1 VKILNLRFKNLNSL
15 YGEWDI
21 DFTAPEFISDGI
33 FAMTGPTGAGKST
46 ILDAICLALYGSTPR
61 LGKITD
67 RSNEIMSRGT
77 GECFAEVLFE
87 SQDGLFR
94 CNWSQHRTRRKPS
107 GDLQPPKHEIAD
119 GVEDGKVIEHQRRAV
134 QAAVERITGMDFGR
148 FTRSILLAQG
158 DFDSFLNADVED
170 KSRILEQITGTEI
183 YTEISKAVH
192 EKQRAERENLRVLQ
206 AEVSGIQILEP
217 GEVEKV
223 RFQLEE
229 KLKSEKIQ
237 SDKAEALDKSI
248 NWLKSISNLKRDL
261 DSLADDNT
269 KLEQELEVFK
279 PKREK
284 LERAVSAAEFE
295 GEYATLT
302 GLRKQMNSDAEAL
315 GAAGDKLPG
324 LQTLVDARKK
334 NFDKAEADTT
344 RAGRELESALPLIR
358 ETRKLDIRLSDGKK
372 ALKRLEDD
380 CRNDADLIEED
391 RKNESTFKTKLGALG
406 EELKSV
412 ELYLDSHSVDQ
423 WLVGG
428 FSGIEE
434 RLSSLQEKNKEIKEK
449 EGLKVQAEE
458 VVEKAAK
465 QLNKRRK
472 KHIECT
478 EAMQKSVDAVQKKK
492 SDIELLLKGRL
503 LREYRA
509 DKDSLLREKALLDR
523 IADLEVHR
531 LQLEDGKP
539 CPLCG
544 AEEHPYAKGNVP
556 VPDEID
562 EKITVLDRLINKA
575 EELES
580 TLKRAENEEREAQR
594 ILSESEKKELESAGE
609 LKTAEYTQSVLK
621 SELSKLISS
630 CADLKTAALA
640 SLKPIGVEEIPDDD
654 AGDLIQSL
662 GDRLEKWQGKKKQ
675 HTALREQ
682 QGNYREKLKTLG
694 AVIGTKTNALAG
706 KKKELLQER
715 GKLEDI
721 ARQRRALFGK
731 KSPDAEESRL
741 NAVIDNSVLA
751 EKQARSEL
759 EQAQKEN
766 SSLQTNISTLRERIR
781 KHDPELRTHTDAF
794 ISGINL
800 AGFLDEVQ
808 FKDACLDAEERNEL
822 KLEAAALD
830 QRETVL
836 KAKEIDRRIRLN
848 NEISKAVT
856 TEKLEELEP
865 VYNGISELLKQLKD
879 DIAGLKK
886 KLTDN
891 DAAMEKIAQRQNLI
905 DAQKRECSRWDRLHG
920 LIGSADGKKYRNFAQ
935 GITFEMMVSQANIQL
950 QKMTDRYLLIRDK
963 EKPLELNVVDNWQAG
978 ETRSV
983 KNLSG
988 GESFIVSLSL
998 ALGLSKM
1005 ASKKVRVDSLF
1016 LDEGFGTLDEES
1028 LETALEALAGLQQG
1042 GKLIGII
1049 SHVAALKDRIRT
1061 QISVKKVSG
1070 GKSRISGPGCRFVS

>member
-1 VKILNLRFKNLNSL
+1 VKILNLRFNNLNSL

-21 DFTAPEFISDGI
+21 DFTAPEFISEGI

-87 SQDGLFR
+87 SQAGLFR

-119 GVEDGKVIEHQRRAV
+119 GVENGKVIEHQRRAV
-134 QAAVERITGMDFGR
+134 QTAVERITGMDFGR

-170 KSRILEQITGTEI
+170 KSMILEQITGTEI

-217 GEVEKV
+217 EEVERV
-223 RFQLEE
+223 RFELKE
-229 KLKSEKIQ
+229 KQKAEKAQ
-237 SDKAEALDKSI
+237 SNMVEALDKSI
-248 NWLKSISNLKRDL
+248 KWLISISDLQKDL

-269 KLEQELEVFK
+269 RLEHELEVFK
-279 PKREK
+279 PEREK
-284 LERAVSAAEFE
+284 LGKAILAAGFE
-295 GEYATLT
+295 AEYATLT
-302 GLRKQMNSDAEAL
+302 GLRKQMNSDREAL
-315 GAAGDKLPG
+315 GTAEDKLPD
-324 LQTLVDARKK
+324 LQALVSVRRKS
-334 NFDKAEADTT
+334 FSEAEGSTTKAEC
-344 RAGRELESALPLIR
+344 ELKSALPLIR
-358 ETRKLDIRLSDGKK
+358 EARKLDIRLSDGKK

-380 CRNDADLIEED
+380 CRNYDDLIEKD
-391 RKNESTFKTKLGALG
+391 RKNESVHRREFDALG

-412 ELYLDSHSVDQ
+412 EFYLDSHSFDQ
-423 WLVGG
+423 QLVGG

-434 RLSSLQEKNKEIKEK
+434 RLSSLQEKNKEIRKN
-449 EGLKVQAEE
+449 EGLKIQAGKA
-458 VVEKAAK
+458 VEKAVK
-465 QLNKRRK
+465 QLDERRERHTVCK
-472 KHIECT
+472 
-478 EAMQKSVDAVQKKK
+478 EAMKKSVDAVKERK

-509 DKDSLLREKALLDR
+509 DKDSLLREKALLDK

-544 AEEHPYAKGNVP
+544 AEEHPYAEGNVP

-562 EKITVLDRLINKA
+562 RKLTILAGLIKKV

-580 TLKRAENEEREAQR
+580 LLKKAENEEKKARSN
-594 ILSESEKKELESAGE
+594 LSDSEKKELKSAGE
-609 LKTAEYTQSVLK
+609 LKTAEHTQSVLK

-630 CADLKTAALA
+630 CVDLKTAALT
-640 SLKPIGVEEIPDDD
+640 SLKSIGVEEIPDDD
-654 AGDLIQSL
+654 VDDLIQSL

-675 HTALREQ
+675 QTALREQ
-682 QGNYREKLKTLG
+682 QVNFEGKLETLG
-694 AVIGTKTNALAG
+694 AVITAKIQVLAG
-706 KKKELLQER
+706 KKKELLQKRSE
-715 GKLEDI
+715 LEDI
-721 ARQRRALFGK
+721 ALQRKALFGE
-731 KSPDAEESRL
+731 KSPDMEESRL
-741 NAVIDNSVLA
+741 NTVIQKSVQA

-759 EQAQKEN
+759 DQVQKEN
-766 SSLQTNISTLRERIR
+766 NSLQTNIAALRERI
-781 KHDPELRTHTDAF
+781 KKQEPELKTVTDAF
-794 ISGINL
+794 VGEVKH
-800 AGFLDEVQ
+800 AGFFDEVQ
-808 FKDACLDAEERNEL
+808 FQEACLDVGERNEL
-822 KLEAAALD
+822 QLRAADLD
-830 QRETVL
+830 RRKTVL
-836 KAKEIDRRIRLN
+836 KAKEKDRKRRLN

-865 VYNGISELLKQLKD
+865 AYTGNFELLKQLTEG
-879 DIAGLKK
+879 IAGLKK
-886 KLTDN
+886 ILIDN
-891 DAAMEKIAQRQNLI
+891 STAREKIAQRQNLI
-905 DAQKRECSRWDRLHG
+905 DAQKRECSRWDKLHG

-935 GITFEMMVSQANIQL
+935 GITFEMMVSHANMQL

-978 ETRSV
+978 ETRTV

-1005 ASKKVRVDSLF
+1005 ASQKVRVDSLF

-1042 GKLIGII
+1042 GKLIGVI
-1049 SHVAALKDRIRT
+1049 SHVAVLKERIRT

-1070 GKSRISGPGCRFVS
+1070 GKSKIHGPGCRFVS